1 MIKEIMVASVK
12 EGKFEVRNVN
22 NIFHTS
28 IYSVGRKFKE
38 NQIIC
43 H

>member
-1 MIKEIMVASVK
+1 MVASVK
-12 EGKFEVRNVN
+12 EGKFEFN
-22 NIFHTS
+22 NTFYIS
-28 IYSVGRKFKE
+28 IYSVEKEFKE